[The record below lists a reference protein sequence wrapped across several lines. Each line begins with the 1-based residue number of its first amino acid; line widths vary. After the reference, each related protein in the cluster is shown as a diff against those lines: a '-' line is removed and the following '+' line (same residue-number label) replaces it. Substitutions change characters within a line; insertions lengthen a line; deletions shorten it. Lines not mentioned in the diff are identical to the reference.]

1 MLWGIFV
8 MVSRIV
14 VTGHGVTA
22 QAVQAY
28 CDRMGYPCVSRSD
41 TEICAHDWVVMS
53 PGVDPQSVPL
63 PAGAVMLSEVE
74 FAYREWQ
81 RLPADQRP
89 QLIGVTGT
97 NGKSTTATLIATVL
111 DCPVVGNIGDPL
123 IGYVGRDYPWLV
135 CELSSYQ
142 LELCDQFTC
151 SIAVLLNIQPD
162 HLERH
167 KTLEAYIR
175 AKMTIVNTATRFVFY
190 NASDGHLSAQL
201 AMMPEPIKRAIYP
214 EVLAGYSILE
224 SRPSNWLSVQAAVS
238 VGGLVGVDAGVMR
251 ERMACFRGLPHR
263 MERVMGGPAGVR
275 VYNDSKATNPA
286 AVAMAVASVVEE
298 SPVIL
303 ILCGQ
308 PKATCHAALCGQI
321 NRQVTAVVV
330 CGGMVPMVTDW
341 VAQGQLT
348 VPVTGVDTVAESVE
362 AAFELAAGTG
372 VVLFS
377 PAGSSQ
383 DAFETFA
390 QRGDAFKACVV
401 AWR

>member
-1 MLWGIFV
+1 

-28 CDRMGYPCVSRSD
+28 CERMGYPCVSRSD
-41 TEICAHDWVVMS
+41 TKICAHDWVVMS

-123 IGYVGRDYPWLV
+123 IGYVGRDYSWLV

-142 LELCDQFTC
+142 LELCDQFACT
-151 SIAVLLNIQPD
+151 IAVLLNIQPD

-167 KTLEAYIR
+167 GTLAAYIR
-175 AKMTIVNTATRFVFY
+175 AKLAITTHAQYIVY
-190 NASDGHLSAQL
+190 NAADSHLNEQSSAFGTAIQH
-201 AMMPEPIKRAIYP
+201 PIYP
-214 EVLAGYSILE
+214 EALAGYSIGE

-238 VGGLVGVDAGVMR
+238 VGEFVGVDAGVIR

-308 PKATCHAALCGQI
+308 PKSTCHAALCGQI

-348 VPVTGVDTVAESVE
+348 VPVTAVDTVADSVE
-362 AAFELAAGTG
+362 AAFELAAGSG
-372 VVLFS
+372 VVVFS
-377 PAGSSQ
+377 PAGSSH
-383 DAFETFA
+383 DAFETFV
-390 QRGDAFKACVV
+390 QRGDAFKACVA